1 MIDCSVL
8 RISRLS
14 TDKDIIL
21 GRLSATA
28 QIVTAHLATTKVE
41 TDRLPEL
48 VHRLYA
54 SLSVETSAVTH
65 VAPVPRAT
73 DPEVPKTSER
83 TEQSVSPREAGVT
96 APTVQPE
103 ETKPEPAIPV
113 EESVLP
119 DYLVCLEDGKRLK
132 SLKRHLMSAFGM
144 TIEDYK
150 AKWDLPDTYPT
161 VAPNYA
167 AMRRKVAQQ
176 IGLGKRSSRSEGT
189 GKEVAA
195 PRQPTEEKPSS
206 PGRSARPEEKG
217 RRPGRKADEL
227 RLANA
232 FSR

>member
-1 MIDCSVL
+1 M
-8 RISRLS
+8 S

-48 VHRLYA
+48 VHQLYA
-54 SLSVETSAVTH
+54 SLSVEAPTVTN
-65 VAPVPRAT
+65 VAPVLRT
-73 DPEVPKTSER
+73 THPEVPKASER
-83 TEQSVSPREAGVT
+83 TEQSVSPKEAGVT
-96 APTVQPE
+96 TPTVRPK

-150 AKWDLPDTYPT
+150 AKWNLPDTYPT

-167 AMRRKVAQQ
+167 EMRRKVAQQ
-176 IGLGKRSSRSEGT
+176 IGLGKRSSRSEVTDKGAT
-189 GKEVAA
+189 ASS
-195 PRQPTEEKPSS
+195 QPTEGEPSAPS
-206 PGRSARPEEKG
+206 RRARQGQKAGRP
-217 RRPGRKADEL
+217 RKRADEL